1 MTSLFELCPAALIQA
16 VTAQPQPLRYGKGMA
31 RISSKH
37 QVTLPVESL
46 KQAGFSIGDEV
57 AIEAE
62 GSDRIVVR
70 RVSREAERVLGVF
83 DGLYEPGYLERLRS
97 GERA

>member
-1 MTSLFELCPAALIQA
+1 MP
-16 VTAQPQPLRYGKGMA
+16 

-37 QVTLPVESL
+37 QITLPVESL
-46 KQAGFSIGDEV
+46 DRAGLKPGDDV

-62 GSDRIVVR
+62 GPDRIIVR
-70 RVSREAERVLGVF
+70 RAATNPADALGIF
-83 DGLYEPGYLERLRS
+83 DGLYGPDYLERLRS

>member
-1 MTSLFELCPAALIQA
+1 
-16 VTAQPQPLRYGKGMA
+16 MA
-31 RISSKH
+31 KISSKH

-46 KQAGFSIGDEV
+46 KQAGLSVGDEV

-62 GSDRIVVR
+62 GADRIVVR
-70 RVSREAERVLGVF
+70 RVQRNAEQGLGVF